1 MQLRSREAL
10 IICLEATGMS
20 ERQLARV
27 AGLGHATVNH
37 LITGRRTRCSP
48 ATAIAIETALGCE
61 LGTLFD
67 GPRPTDAEWRRFGG
81 APNRYAKPMAGSSAS
96 AAAPCE

>member
-10 IICLEATGMS
+10 IICLEASGMS

-37 LITGRRTRCSP
+37 LVTGRRTRCSP
-48 ATAIAIETALGCE
+48 ATALAIETALGCE
-61 LGTLFD
+61 EGTLFE
-67 GPRPTDAEWRRFGG
+67 GPRPADDAQWRRFSGHSRPSTPLRG
-81 APNRYAKPMAGSSAS
+81 PSFATNGD
-96 AAAPCE
+96 

>member
-27 AGLGHATVNH
+27 AGLSHATVNH
-37 LITGRRTRCSP
+37 LVTGRRTGCTLS
-48 ATAIAIETALGCE
+48 TARAIEAALGVAA
-61 LGTLFD
+61 GTLF
-67 GPRPTDAEWRRFGG
+67 
-81 APNRYAKPMAGSSAS
+81 GSSETPITDPEWQLGTQS
-96 AAAPCE
+96 

>member
-1 MQLRSREAL
+1 MQLRSRDAL

-37 LITGRRTRCSP
+37 LVTGRRTRCSP
-48 ATAIAIETALGCE
+48 ATARAIETALGCGE
-61 LGTLFD
+61 GTLFESPPPD
-67 GPRPTDAEWRRFGG
+67 DAQWRRFGG
-81 APNRYAKPMAGSSAS
+81 GSRHSEPATDS
-96 AAAPCE
+96 GLTRRD

>member
-1 MQLRSREAL
+1 MQLRSRDTL

-37 LITGRRTRCSP
+37 LVTGRRTRCSP
-48 ATAIAIETALGCE
+48 ATARAIETALGCAP
-61 LGTLFD
+61 GVLFEPQYRAD
-67 GPRPTDAEWRRFGG
+67 PRQHRFGG
-81 APNRYAKPMAGSSAS
+81 YSRQWQSKSREPQFAANRD
-96 AAAPCE
+96 

>member
-10 IICLEATGMS
+10 IVCLDASGMS

-37 LITGRRTRCSP
+37 LVTGRRTRCSV
-48 ATAIAIETALGCE
+48 ATARAIETALKCAP
-61 LGTLFD
+61 GTLFEHLEPD
-67 GPRPTDAEWRRFGG
+67 DDPREHRVGGHVERPKPTMGPGFA
-81 APNRYAKPMAGSSAS
+81 AS
-96 AAAPCE
+96 RE

>member
-27 AGLGHATVNH
+27 ATLGHATVNH
-37 LITGRRTRCSP
+37 LITGRRTRCSL
-48 ATAIAIETALGCE
+48 ATARAIEAALGCPA
-61 LGTLFD
+61 GTLFQA
-67 GPRPTDAEWRRFGG
+67 TDLDDAQWDRRED
-81 APNRYAKPMAGSSAS
+81 PSRHRKPMMA
-96 AAAPCE
+96 

>member
-10 IICLEATGMS
+10 IVYLEASGMS

-37 LITGRRTRCSP
+37 LVTGRRTRCSV
-48 ATAIAIETALGCE
+48 ATARAIETALKCAP
-61 LGTLFD
+61 GTLFEHVEPPEE
-67 GPRPTDAEWRRFGG
+67 PREPRSGG
-81 APNRYAKPMAGSSAS
+81 QWQQSTPQPGAGSVV
-96 AAAPCE
+96 PRD

>member
-10 IICLEATGMS
+10 IICLEASGMS

-37 LITGRRTRCSP
+37 LVTGRRTRCSP
-48 ATAIAIETALGCE
+48 ATALAIEKALGCE
-61 LGTLFD
+61 EGTLFE
-67 GPRPTDAEWRRFGG
+67 GPRPTDTQWHRFGSHSRH
-81 APNRYAKPMAGSSAS
+81 PSPMRGPSLATNH
-96 AAAPCE
+96 E